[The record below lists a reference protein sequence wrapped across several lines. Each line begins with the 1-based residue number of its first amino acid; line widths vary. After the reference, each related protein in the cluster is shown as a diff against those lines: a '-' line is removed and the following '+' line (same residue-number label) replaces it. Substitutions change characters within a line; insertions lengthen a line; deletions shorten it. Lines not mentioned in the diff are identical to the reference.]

1 MPSFS
6 LVCSVQIYF
15 APRSKLSRHA
25 LYTARAAN
33 MFLWWCQTMGSQ
45 KAGPVRL
52 ELETNEV
59 ERVCVCA
66 LLCFCTLR
74 RLVLTHPVLGPM
86 MIGKPCVGSW
96 AYRRRNPTCQ
106 EPTGVPKHLRICA
119 KKMAIRGISSTATLA
134 HIENCFPAG
143 VATPRRRKKPWWGP
157 RPPAKSLLLQF
168 QWTFTSPLFPAHG
181 PLPSEDHAPA
191 KSKSETRMIKQM
203 PSMPW
208 TVFLRPLH
216 FVFSRMYLPGSN
228 AKALTEPERS
238 CHNVTERLIFKKI
251 SVPSDKNLGFFPHK
265 ENAAH
270 ASLDKRCHFFSAF
283 ASRSWP
289 GRGPQEN
296 STNTF
301 HA

>member
-1 MPSFS
+1 
-6 LVCSVQIYF
+6 
-15 APRSKLSRHA
+15 
-25 LYTARAAN
+25 

-119 KKMAIRGISSTATLA
+119 KKMAIREYHQQLLLLILKIVSQQAWQHHGGEKTMVG
-134 HIENCFPAG
+134 P
-143 VATPRRRKKPWWGP
+143 ATPRKILAFTISMNFYIATISGARSFAIWRSCTCQIKK
-157 RPPAKSLLLQF
+157 RN
-168 QWTFTSPLFPAHG
+168 AHDQADAFYA
-181 PLPSEDHAPA
+181 LNS
-191 KSKSETRMIKQM
+191 I
-203 PSMPW
+203 
-208 TVFLRPLH
+208 LRPLH

-228 AKALTEPERS
+228 AQSPHGTWKI

-270 ASLDKRCHFFSAF
+270 ASLDKRCTSSAF